1 MKLIQFRMVAAL
13 GIVGA
18 LGLGMSAIA
27 APGTAQ
33 QKGDQAGGPPI
44 NTPMSPWTGE
54 MGIVETVSDI
64 MARELATPIY
74 EVPPPLYLGR
84 EHEIDRSGVRQNPTS
99 PRVSSWPL
107 SGRVGPKA
115 FGGGPGRGGGAYNP
129 QTIGT
134 SFDGVVLGE
143 SGNIPPDSNGAVGPT
158 QILFCENG
166 RIKVF
171 SRSGVLGALNTTTD
185 TFFNSVRNGS
195 GTSDPEVRF
204 DPTSGRWFV
213 SIINVSSPN
222 RILLAVSSGTT
233 ITGTTSF
240 TFFQFQQ
247 DLVAPAGDTGQLADY
262 VSLGVDANALYMGA
276 NMFGATFTG
285 TTAWVVKKSS
295 VLGVGPIQVTAFR
308 GLGTGAVSGPYAPR
322 GVDNDDPTAT
332 EGYVIGVDTLTFG
345 TLYMRRITNPGGTP
359 SISGNLV
366 VVVPTTGNSQTVSV
380 LGSTRPLDGIDD
392 RLYAASMH
400 KNTLTG
406 VSTLWTAHSF
416 EVGATGVASSVGNR
430 LGSRW
435 YELQNMTGAPS
446 LKQSGTLFDS
456 AATNPRN
463 YWFPSV
469 AMSGQGHMA
478 LGSSTAGL
486 AARADVSAAGR
497 LSSDALGTIQ
507 APTHTTASVGNY
519 NVQTS
524 GTQRWG
530 DYSATH
536 VDPVDRMTMWT
547 FQEWC
552 NATNSWA
559 VRVVELKAPT
569 PATITTL
576 TPSSILQGQT
586 LNIVV
591 AGSSTS
597 GSGFYWNP
605 DTYSWSRN
613 IAAAFSGSGVTVNS
627 IVFNS
632 PTQIT
637 LNVTASAGAAT
648 GARDL
653 TVTNPDLQLNTKV
666 SALTV
671 NAGGPA
677 TITPATAVIN
687 PGLLDGG
694 GVADLWTSNN
704 VYMIGKRNLA
714 QDELGSPITL
724 TVTGTSPVA
733 VPTAMQFRVESRASV
748 TGIQQA
754 MDLWDWTTSTWVTI
768 DTRFVG
774 VTDGVVTISAPG
786 GLARF
791 VQTGTRALRA
801 RVRMDEIAADT
812 LEAWRTHFD
821 QVVWLIT
828 S

>member
-1 MKLIQFRMVAAL
+1 MFLSTRHSMLALIASVVACAP
-13 GIVGA
+13 
-18 LGLGMSAIA
+18 A
-27 APGTAQ
+27 AWAQ
-33 QKGDQAGGPPI
+33 GPPVGVPQ
-44 NTPMSPWTGE
+44 TPWQGE
-54 MGIVETVSDI
+54 RGITETVDQL
-64 MARELATPIY
+64 MARELATPIF
-74 EVPPPLYLGR
+74 EQKPPLYKGP
-84 EHEIDRSGVRQNPTS
+84 EHELDRTRVRLNPNS
-99 PRVSSWPL
+99 PRVSQWPP
-107 SGRVGPKA
+107 STGPKA
-115 FGGGPGRGGGAYNP
+115 LGRGGRGGGPFNP
-129 QTIGT
+129 QTIGA
-134 SFDGVVLGE
+134 SFDGSTFAE
-143 SGNIPPDSNGAVGPT
+143 SVYYPPDSNGAVGPT
-158 QILFCENG
+158 QVLMAVNG
-166 RIKVF
+166 RVKVL
-171 SRSGVLGALNTTTD
+171 SRTGVVGPLNVTGD
-185 TFFNSVRNGS
+185 VFFNSVRNGA
-195 GTSDPEVRF
+195 TVFDPQVRF
-204 DPTSGRWFV
+204 DPISGRWFV
-213 SIINVSSPN
+213 LSITSGNPN
-222 RILLAVSSGTT
+222 RIVLAVSSNET
-233 ITGTTSF
+233 ITGTGSF
-240 TFFQFQQ
+240 TFYGFVQ
-247 DLVAPAGDTGQLADY
+247 DAVAPVGDIGLFADY
-262 VSLGVDANALYMGA
+262 CSLGVDANAVYVGC
-276 NMFGATFTG
+276 NMFS
-285 TTAWVVKKSS
+285 TTSFVGSSGWVIRKSS
-295 VLGVGPIQVTAFR
+295 VLSGGPIVVTAFR
-308 GLGTGAVSGPYAPR
+308 GIVTGGGAGPYSPR

-332 EGYVIGVDTLTFG
+332 EGYFVGADNATFG
-345 TLYMRRITNPGGTP
+345 TLMVRRITNPGGSP
-359 SISGNLV
+359 SISANMAV
-366 VVVPTTGNSQTVSV
+366 TVPSTTFPMNVPA
-380 LGSTRPLDGIDD
+380 LGSTSPLSGVDD
-392 RLYAASMH
+392 RLFAASMH

-406 VSTLWTAHSF
+406 VKTLWTAHSF
-416 EVGATGVASSVGNR
+416 QMTTGGVASNAGGRN
-430 LGSRW
+430 GSRW
-435 YELQNMTGAPS
+435 YQLQNMTTTPA
-446 LKQSGTLFDS
+446 LVQSGSLFDS
-456 AATNPRN
+456 AASNPRS
-463 YWFPSV
+463 YWFPAV

-478 LGSSTAGL
+478 LGVSTAGA
-486 AARADVSAAGR
+486 AARADVAVAGR
-497 LSSDALGTIQ
+497 LSGDALGATQ
-507 APTHTTASVGNY
+507 APTVATTSSTNY
-519 NVQTS
+519 NLQT
-524 GTQRWG
+524 GTSQRWG
-530 DYSATH
+530 DYSASQ
-536 VDPVDRMTMWT
+536 VDPVDRMTVWT

-552 NATNSWA
+552 SATNVWG
-559 VRVVELKAPT
+559 VRAIELKAPP